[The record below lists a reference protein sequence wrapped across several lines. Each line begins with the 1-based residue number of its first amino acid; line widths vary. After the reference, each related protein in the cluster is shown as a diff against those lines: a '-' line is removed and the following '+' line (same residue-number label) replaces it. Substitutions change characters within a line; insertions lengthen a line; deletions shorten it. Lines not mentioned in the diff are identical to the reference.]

1 MQKLCVIGL
10 GYIGLPTAIIAAESG
25 YNVVGVDV
33 NQAIVDQLNE
43 SRMHFSEPFLDDL
56 LASEVAKG
64 RLIGKLVPEAADY
77 FVIAVPT
84 PFKEGFHPDISY
96 VESAAT
102 SIAQYLKPGDTIIL
116 ESTVPVGTTEHLC
129 DLLGQ
134 IRSDLNFPS
143 NVAGKAPDVFVA
155 FCPERVLPG
164 KIAEELRK
172 NDRIIGGIT
181 PSCTQ
186 KAAEFYRAFVE
197 GSCHQ
202 TSARVAELVKLSENA
217 FRDVN
222 IAFANELSLI
232 CNDQK
237 IDQWEVVELANK
249 HPRVNILSPGPGV
262 GGHCIAVDPWFIVH
276 TNPDRANLIKTA
288 REVNLAKTD
297 WVIEQVNQAIEQG
310 KFKSIAFLGLAYKP
324 DASDLRESP
333 AIHIIKD
340 VMRSNPNIAHLL
352 VEPHISNLPEA
363 LQNGK
368 LVSIGEAL
376 EAADLVVCL
385 VAHSQFAENSDR
397 IGATNVI
404 DTVGIVGK
412 G

>member
-1 MQKLCVIGL
+1 M
-10 GYIGLPTAIIAAESG
+10 
-25 YNVVGVDV
+25 
-33 NQAIVDQLNE
+33 
-43 SRMHFSEPFLDDL
+43 
-56 LASEVAKG
+56 
-64 RLIGKLVPEAADY
+64 
-77 FVIAVPT
+77 
-84 PFKEGFHPDISY
+84 
-96 VESAAT
+96 
-102 SIAQYLKPGDTIIL
+102 
-116 ESTVPVGTTEHLC
+116 
-129 DLLGQ
+129 
-134 IRSDLNFPS
+134 
-143 NVAGKAPDVFVA
+143 
-155 FCPERVLPG
+155 
-164 KIAEELRK
+164 
-172 NDRIIGGIT
+172 
-181 PSCTQ
+181 
-186 KAAEFYRAFVE
+186 
-197 GSCHQ
+197 
-202 TSARVAELVKLSENA
+202 
-217 FRDVN
+217 
-222 IAFANELSLI
+222 
-232 CNDQK
+232 
-237 IDQWEVVELANK
+237 
-249 HPRVNILSPGPGV
+249 NILSPGPGV